1 MVAAARARRQLRKRF
16 DTSPATY
23 RALKSFG
30 TWLMHLLYRYEITG
44 MENVP
49 EAGATI
55 LAINHLHL
63 LDAFAVMPI
72 VSRQII
78 TLAASKWYNNLI
90 VGSLLRLAG
99 VIFVR
104 RGEVDREALR
114 QCLDVLQGGG
124 LLAIAPEGTR
134 SHTGGLQAAK
144 AGIGYLAAR
153 SDAMVVPVAIW
164 GVEHLREWM
173 HLRKPTCYVTIGRPF
188 RPERPAGKLSSQDLQ
203 QMADQVMVR
212 IAELLPP
219 EYRGV
224 YAGRVAA
231 GGSASA

>member
-1 MVAAARARRQLRKRF
+1 MTAAVRAKRPLRKRF

-23 RALKSFG
+23 RALKAFG
-30 TWLMHLLYRYEITG
+30 TWLVRFLYRYEITG
-44 MENVP
+44 IENIP

-63 LDAFAVMPI
+63 LDPFAVMPI
-72 VSRQII
+72 VPRQII
-78 TLAASKWYNNLI
+78 TLAASKWYHNLI

-114 QCLDVLQGGG
+114 QCLDVLRNDGM
-124 LLAIAPEGTR
+124 LAIAPEGTR
-134 SHTGGLQAAK
+134 SRTGSLQSAK

-153 SDAMVVPVAIW
+153 SDALIVPVAIW
-164 GVEHLREWM
+164 GVEHLRDWL
-173 HLRKPTCYVTIGRPF
+173 HLRKPTCYVAIGHPF
-188 RPERPAGKLSSQDLQ
+188 RPERPEGKLSGEDLQ

-224 YAGRVAA
+224 YTGRVAA
-231 GGSASA
+231 GNAAAA